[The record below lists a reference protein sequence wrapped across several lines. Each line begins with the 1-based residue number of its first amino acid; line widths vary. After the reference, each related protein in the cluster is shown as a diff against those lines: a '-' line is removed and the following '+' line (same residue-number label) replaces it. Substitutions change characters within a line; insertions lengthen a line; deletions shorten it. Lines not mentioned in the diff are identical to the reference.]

1 MRLWGIAVLAAL
13 AGCSGSKS
21 TSPDGT
27 TEPDPKGWTITI
39 DTTGLDR
46 FVQPADAATWP
57 IAGRATA
64 SEGLDSVAIAGAL
77 VDVDANGAFAG
88 SVPVAPGL
96 TPVPILATDTA
107 GHTRK
112 GDRTLLAARF
122 LADGAYNPQAARLV
136 LTDAVLS
143 AMSDG
148 VASYAA
154 DVDVAGEILARDV
167 LSQDDRCVTWPVSG
181 HQGAVAASLV
191 ADGGDLWLRIR
202 VPGLYI
208 YFEGQCQGLLST
220 IPIAGEMAG
229 TLDIWT
235 QLAAMSD
242 GVASYAAD
250 VDVAGE
256 ILARDVLS
264 QDDRCVTWP
273 VSGHQGAVTAS
284 LVADGGDLW
293 LRIRVPGLYI
303 YFEGQCQG
311 LLSTIPIAGEMAGT
325 LDIWTQLAAKP
336 PANGGCLRAFDH
348 SAPEVSVSG
357 WGFDVW
363 GTSGPLQSW
372 IVDLF
377 SGNKSAEARAQLVS
391 EVGTRADDL
400 LATKLADVT
409 VFERSSQLELLGR
422 PLALELCVSDLDGT
436 GNTLSAQIAA
446 RATGA
451 GTREAPGTPQLDGA
465 IVRAASGELVLDAN
479 VIGQL
484 LFAAWRDNALVRGA
498 PDIDIGV
505 LQILMP
511 GLAEEFPDATA
522 AQVAIDAEL
531 PPYVR
536 ATPDGPGDLQV
547 ELGDLMIDVTVAG
560 TRVLRFGTVLTLA
573 LELVPQDG
581 ALVPTVVDTQAH
593 VVLLDERYDG
603 SDDAL
608 EQAVQLQIGTAAS
621 ALLADGAAIALPDLP
636 GLGAP
641 VDVTADPGGRYLHL
655 SLAP

>member
-13 AGCSGSKS
+13 AGCSGSKA

-181 HQGAVAASLV
+181 HQGAV
-191 ADGGDLWLRIR
+191 
-202 VPGLYI
+202 
-208 YFEGQCQGLLST
+208 
-220 IPIAGEMAG
+220 
-229 TLDIWT
+229 
-235 QLAAMSD
+235 
-242 GVASYAAD
+242 
-250 VDVAGE
+250 
-256 ILARDVLS
+256 
-264 QDDRCVTWP
+264 
-273 VSGHQGAVTAS
+273 TAS

-336 PANGGCLRAFDH
+336 PANGGCLRSFDH
-348 SAPEVSVSG
+348 SAPEVYVSG
-357 WGFDVW
+357 WVFDVW

-409 VFERSSQLELLGR
+409 VFERTSQLELLGR

>member
-13 AGCSGSKS
+13 TGCSGSKS

-46 FVQPADAATWP
+46 FVQPADAPTWP

-64 SEGLDSVAIAGAL
+64 TEGLDSVAIAGAL
-77 VDVDANGAFAG
+77 VDVDASGAFAG

-122 LADGAYNPQAARLV
+122 LADGAYNPEAARLV
-136 LTDAVLS
+136 LTDAVL
-143 AMSDG
+143 
-148 VASYAA
+148 
-154 DVDVAGEILARDV
+154 
-167 LSQDDRCVTWPVSG
+167 
-181 HQGAVAASLV
+181 
-191 ADGGDLWLRIR
+191 
-202 VPGLYI
+202 
-208 YFEGQCQGLLST
+208 
-220 IPIAGEMAG
+220 
-229 TLDIWT
+229 
-235 QLAAMSD
+235 AAMSD
-242 GVASYAAD
+242 GIASYAAD

-303 YFEGQCQG
+303 YFEGRCQG

-348 SAPEVSVSG
+348 SSPEVYVSG

-391 EVGTRADDL
+391 EVGTRADTL
-400 LATKLADVT
+400 LATKLADIT

-451 GTREAPGTPQLDGA
+451 GMREAPGTPQVDGA
-465 IVRAASGELVLDAN
+465 IVRATRGELVLDAN

-547 ELGDLMIDVTVAG
+547 ELGDLMIDVSVAG

-573 LELVPQDG
+573 LDLVPQDG